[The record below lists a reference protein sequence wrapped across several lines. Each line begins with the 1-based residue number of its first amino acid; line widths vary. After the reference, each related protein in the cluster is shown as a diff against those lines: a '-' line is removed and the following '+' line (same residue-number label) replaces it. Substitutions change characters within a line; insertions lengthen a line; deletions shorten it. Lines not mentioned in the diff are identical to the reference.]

1 VSELKFSECGTLP
14 LNPNRHLT
22 PQEMEEQKKKA
33 GKTLSEYKDEY
44 YLNQPMDSSKQ
55 SIRAHMWMME

>member
-1 VSELKFSECGTLP
+1 MTIKFNESGNLP

-22 PQEMEEQKKKA
+22 KQEMDDMKKRE
-33 GKTLSEYKDEY
+33 KTDGEYKNEY
-44 YLNQPMDSSKQ
+44 LLNQPMTSDKQ